1 MRRKIE
7 VKRMVRF
14 LSLLVVVVFITAAVS
29 AEKNPADSLRTL
41 MEGNTRYVSGQP
53 SQKESGEAYRKEL
66 AKGQQPYAV
75 VVACSDSRVAPEV
88 IFDEGLGRIF
98 VIRTAGNVVDPI
110 ALGSIEYAV
119 EHLHAPLVVV
129 LGHESCGAVKATVD
143 SKGKPEGNIG
153 AIIKKIMPAVESAR
167 ASLKSGED
175 LAYASTIQNVKNV
188 AHEITKKSKIIAKEA
203 HEGKVKVVGA
213 FYSIST
219 GKVEAVEV
227 N

>member
-1 MRRKIE
+1 MKN
-7 VKRMVRF
+7 MVRIF
-14 LSLLVVVVFITAAVS
+14 SSFILVVFLAGSAF
-29 AEKNPADSLRTL
+29 AEKDPAESLQRL
-41 MEGNTRYVSGQP
+41 KDGNARYVSGQT

-88 IFDEGLGRIF
+88 IFDEGLGKIF
-98 VIRTAGNVVDPI
+98 VVRTAGNVVDPV

-119 EHLHAPLVVV
+119 EHLHAPLVLV
-129 LGHESCGAVKATVD
+129 LGHESCGAVKAAID

-153 AIIKKIMPAVESAR
+153 AIIKKIMPAVKSER

-175 LAYASTIQNVKNV
+175 LAYAATIQNVKNV
-188 AHEITKKSKIIAKEA
+188 AREIKKRSRIISREIR
-203 HEGKVKVVGA
+203 EGEVRVVGA
-213 FYSIST
+213 FYSITT

-227 N
+227 K